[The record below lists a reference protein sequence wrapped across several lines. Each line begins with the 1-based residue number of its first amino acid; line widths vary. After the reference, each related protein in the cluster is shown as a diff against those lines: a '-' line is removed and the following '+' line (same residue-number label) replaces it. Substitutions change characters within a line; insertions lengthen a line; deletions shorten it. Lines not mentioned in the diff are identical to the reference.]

1 MRPHISLDV
10 RDLQASVQFYRKVFA
25 VEPQKQSAD
34 YAKFDLAQPSLNF
47 SMVSS
52 REAPSR
58 VNHFGIEVESPEI
71 VADWERHLQEQGVL
85 DKVEQSVNCCYA
97 KQDKV
102 WFTDPDGNKWE
113 VFTVLEQLPVT
124 QPLQDG
130 TCCAPAC
137 CAD

>member
-10 RDLQASVQFYRKVFA
+10 RNVQASVEFYRKVFGI
-25 VEPQKQSAD
+25 EPQKQSSD
-34 YAKFDLAQPSLNF
+34 YAKFDLVEPPLNF

-52 REAPSR
+52 RKTVSR
-58 VNHFGIEVESPEI
+58 VNHFGIEVESATL
-71 VADWERHLQEQGVL
+71 VADWERRLREHGLV
-85 DKVEQSVNCCYA
+85 DKVEQGVDCCYA
-97 KQDKV
+97 KQDKM

-130 TCCAPAC
+130 AC
-137 CAD
+137 CALTCCTD